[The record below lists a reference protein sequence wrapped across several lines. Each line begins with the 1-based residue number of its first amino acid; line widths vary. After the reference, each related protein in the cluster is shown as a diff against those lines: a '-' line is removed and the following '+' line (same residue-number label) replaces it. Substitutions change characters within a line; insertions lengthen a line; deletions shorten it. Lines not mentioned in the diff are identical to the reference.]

1 MPTDTAPET
10 TPDDTTADDAEGAD
24 YGDVLAD
31 LDELTDRIA
40 DLERDERK
48 RLRTEESLRAAKNG
62 LMAAL
67 AASTPREFVL
77 ACSQACSLFVAEA
90 GAKSIA
96 KSLRKTVQTFA
107 DATADL
113 DPAMIVD
120 LFESLGLKGEQ
131 LDVLRV
137 AAEQVARAKGAAAP
151 CGAGKCPGGPCPGG
165 RCEAPAG
172 GAAAPAEV
180 VLRPVVSVS
189 EYADRTEVRVAC
201 GCERKNVRL
210 TKSALGYF
218 VEAKTS
224 AGITFRGPVTS
235 FIAAHGDGVVTTWDE
250 ATCELVLTFP
260 REAVEEV
267 SIEAPETTPPAE
279 V

>member
-10 TPDDTTADDAEGAD
+10 TPDDTTADDAEGTD

-77 ACSQACSLFVAEA
+77 ACSQACALLVAEA

-107 DATADL
+107 DATADVDPTKLL
-113 DPAMIVD
+113 DLV
-120 LFESLGLKGEQ
+120 ESLGV
-131 LDVLRV
+131 DPMVLAGFRD
-137 AAEQVARAKGAAAP
+137 AFKRTGKKAP
-151 CGAGKCPGGPCPGG
+151 CGASKCPGGPCPGG

-172 GAAAPAEV
+172 GSAAPAEV
-180 VLRPVVSVS
+180 VLRPVVRVH
-189 EYADRTEVRVAC
+189 EYADRTEERVMVA
-201 GCERKNVRL
+201 GCSRESVRL
-210 TKSALGYF
+210 TKSSGCYF
-218 VEAKTS
+218 IEAKTN
-224 AGITFRGPVTS
+224 AGVTFRGAIPSVMAS
-235 FIAAHGDGVVTTWDE
+235 MGREAIVSWDE
-250 ATCELVLTFP
+250 ESGELVLTFP